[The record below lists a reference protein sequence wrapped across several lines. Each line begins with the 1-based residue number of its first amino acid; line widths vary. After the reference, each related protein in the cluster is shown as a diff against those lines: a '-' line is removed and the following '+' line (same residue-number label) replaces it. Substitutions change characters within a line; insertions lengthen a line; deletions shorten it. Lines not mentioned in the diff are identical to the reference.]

1 MTQLHDRIATVT
13 ERIRS
18 RSHDRRQAYLEDI
31 AAMEE
36 SPDSDRRA
44 VSCSNMAHAAAAA
57 GPDQDSVL
65 GTGGELAP
73 NIGIITAYNDML
85 SAHQPFERYP
95 QVIRAAARAAAPAED
110 EDACDGGGLSSS
122 YDGAAPPR
130 ERES

>member
-1 MTQLHDRIATVT
+1 MTHLQDRIATVT

-57 GPDQDSVL
+57 GPDQDNVL

-85 SAHQPFERYP
+85 SAHQPFQTYP
-95 QVIRAAARAAAPAED
+95 DQIKAAIEQ
-110 EDACDGGGLSSS
+110 L
-122 YDGAAPPR
+122 GAVATSIWPISGSRCSPG
-130 ERES
+130 

>member
-57 GPDQDSVL
+57 GPDQDNVL

-85 SAHQPFERYP
+85 SAHQPFESYP
-95 QVIRAAARAAAPAED
+95 QVIRAAARRQAAPRRWR
-110 EDACDGGGLSSS
+110 
-122 YDGAAPPR
+122 AAFRRCATASPR
-130 ERES
+130 AARAWSCR

>member
-18 RSHDRRQAYLEDI
+18 RSHDRRQNYLEDI

-57 GPDQDSVL
+57 GPDQDNIL
-65 GTGGELAP
+65 GMGGELAP

-85 SAHQPFERYP
+85 SAHQPFESYP
-95 QVIRAAARAAAPAED
+95 QVIRAAARIT
-110 EDACDGGGLSSS
+110 CG
-122 YDGAAPPR
+122 
-130 ERES
+130 

>member
-18 RSHDRRQAYLEDI
+18 RSHDQRQAYLEDI

-57 GPDQDSVL
+57 GPDQDNVL

-85 SAHQPFERYP
+85 SAHQPFESYP
-95 QVIRAAARAAAPAED
+95 QVIRAAALGAHLA
-110 EDACDGGGLSSS
+110 GSSLQS
-122 YDGAAPPR
+122 SVGRCTIVCSFGPIGPR
-130 ERES
+130 RC